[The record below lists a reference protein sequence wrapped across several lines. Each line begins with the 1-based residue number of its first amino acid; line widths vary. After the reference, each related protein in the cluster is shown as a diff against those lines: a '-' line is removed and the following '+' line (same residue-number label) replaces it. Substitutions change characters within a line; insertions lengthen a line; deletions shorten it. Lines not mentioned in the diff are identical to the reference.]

1 MRLLPIIGILILVVS
16 TGCIGVEEFESDRP
30 TVDQSTLDE
39 TSYEETGNKT
49 FRIEESRD
57 ILGEERGA
65 TIVSHIVTYEKSSED
80 LELNLTDD
88 QIESQLQN
96 IGTERLVR
104 TQSRDVVGLVGEDDI
119 IDRIAMDN
127 NRFTEN
133 QIKTTLN
140 LTDQTISQFAE
151 SNAIN
156 LTEYVDRQ
164 DVINSTDNDQLETI
178 LRSSSYNESGSVYAV
193 LSTPSAGV
201 LGTELNPLV
210 LASSEELVNQV
221 EERASQ
227 SVELGELERT
237 ERINNTQGHIIEI
250 EQYAGKIKN
259 EEGVDVDAKILLARN
274 PSYDRSVLISVGVYP
289 EFVNERDSLIE
300 MIRNT
305 DVKDN

>member
-1 MRLLPIIGILILVVS
+1 MRLLPIIGVLILVVS
-16 TGCIGVEEFESDRP
+16 TGCVGVEEFESDRP
-30 TVDQSTLDE
+30 TVDQSTLGE
-39 TSYEETGNKT
+39 TSYEETGNET

-65 TIVSHIVTYEKSSED
+65 TIVSHIATYEKSSED
-80 LELNLTDD
+80 LELNLSDD

-96 IGTERLVR
+96 IGTEQLVR
-104 TQSRDVVGLVGEDDI
+104 SQSQDVVSLVGEDDI
-119 IDRIAMDN
+119 IDRIAMEN
-127 NRFTEN
+127 NRFTES

-140 LTDQTISQFAE
+140 LTGQTISQFAD
-151 SNAIN
+151 SNDIN
-156 LTEYVDRQ
+156 LTEYADRQ
-164 DVINSTDNDQLETI
+164 DVINSTDNDQLKTI
-178 LRSSSYNESGSVYAV
+178 VRSSSYDESGSVYAV

-210 LASSEELVNQV
+210 LAPSEELVNRV
-221 EERASQ
+221 GERASQ

-250 EQYAGKIKN
+250 EQYVGTINN

-274 PSYDRSVLISVGVYP
+274 PSYDQSVLISVGVYP
-289 EFVNERDSLIE
+289 EFVDERDSLIE

-305 DVKDN
+305 EVKDN

>member
-96 IGTERLVR
+96 ISSERLVR

-151 SNAIN
+151 SNGIN

-178 LRSSSYNESGSVYAV
+178 VRSSSYNESGSVYAV

-250 EQYAGKIKN
+250 EQYVGKIKN

>member
-96 IGTERLVR
+96 ISTERLVR

-151 SNAIN
+151 SNGIN
-156 LTEYVDRQ
+156 LTEYVDQQ

-178 LRSSSYNESGSVYAV
+178 VRSSSYNESGSVYAV

-250 EQYAGKIKN
+250 EQYVGKIKN

>member
-1 MRLLPIIGILILVVS
+1 MRLLPIIGVLILVVS
-16 TGCIGVEEFESDRP
+16 TGCVGVEEFESDRP
-30 TVDQSTLDE
+30 TVDQSTLGE
-39 TSYEETGNKT
+39 TSYEETGNET

-65 TIVSHIVTYEKSSED
+65 NIVSHIATYEKSSED
-80 LELNLTDD
+80 LELNLSDD

-96 IGTERLVR
+96 IGTEQLVR
-104 TQSRDVVGLVGEDDI
+104 SQSQDVVSLVGEDDI
-119 IDRIAMDN
+119 IDRIAMEN
-127 NRFTEN
+127 NRFTES

-140 LTDQTISQFAE
+140 LTGQTISQFAD
-151 SNAIN
+151 SNDIN
-156 LTEYVDRQ
+156 LTEYADRQ
-164 DVINSTDNDQLETI
+164 DVINSTDNDQLKTI
-178 LRSSSYNESGSVYAV
+178 VRSSSYDESGSVYAV

-210 LASSEELVNQV
+210 LASSEELVNRV
-221 EERASQ
+221 GERSSQ

-250 EQYAGKIKN
+250 EQYVGTINN

-274 PSYDRSVLISVGVYP
+274 PSYDQGVLISVGVYP
-289 EFVNERDSLIE
+289 EFVDERDSLIE

-305 DVKDN
+305 EVKDN

>member
-1 MRLLPIIGILILVVS
+1 MRLLPIIGVLILVVS
-16 TGCIGVEEFESDRP
+16 TGCVGVEEFESDRP
-30 TVDQSTLDE
+30 TVDQSTLGE
-39 TSYEETGNKT
+39 TSYEETGNET

-65 TIVSHIVTYEKSSED
+65 TIVSHIATYEKSSED
-80 LELNLTDD
+80 LELNLSDD

-96 IGTERLVR
+96 IGTEQLVR
-104 TQSRDVVGLVGEDDI
+104 SQSQDVVSLVGEDDI
-119 IDRIAMDN
+119 IDRIAMEN
-127 NRFTEN
+127 NRFTES

-140 LTDQTISQFAE
+140 LTGQTISQFAD
-151 SNAIN
+151 SNDIN
-156 LTEYVDRQ
+156 LTEYADRQ
-164 DVINSTDNDQLETI
+164 DVINSTDNDQLKTI
-178 LRSSSYNESGSVYAV
+178 VRSSSYDESGSVYAV

-210 LASSEELVNQV
+210 LAPSEELVNRV
-221 EERASQ
+221 GERSSQ

-250 EQYAGKIKN
+250 EQYVGTINN

-274 PSYDRSVLISVGVYP
+274 PSYDQSVLISVGVYP
-289 EFVNERDSLIE
+289 EFVDERDSLIE

-305 DVKDN
+305 EVKDN

>member
-1 MRLLPIIGILILVVS
+1 MRLLPIIGVLILVVS
-16 TGCIGVEEFESDRP
+16 TGCVGVEEFESDRP
-30 TVDQSTLDE
+30 TVDQSTLGE
-39 TSYEETGNKT
+39 TSYEETGNET

-65 TIVSHIVTYEKSSED
+65 TIVSHIATYEKSSED
-80 LELNLTDD
+80 LELNLSDD

-104 TQSRDVVGLVGEDDI
+104 SQSQDVVSLVGEDDI
-119 IDRIAMDN
+119 IDGIAMEN
-127 NRFTEN
+127 NRFTES

-140 LTDQTISQFAE
+140 LTGQTISQFAD
-151 SNAIN
+151 SNDIN
-156 LTEYVDRQ
+156 LTEYADRQ
-164 DVINSTDNDQLETI
+164 DVINSTDNDQLKTI
-178 LRSSSYNESGSVYAV
+178 VRSSSYDESGSVYAV

-210 LASSEELVNQV
+210 LAPSEELVNRV
-221 EERASQ
+221 GERASQ

-250 EQYAGKIKN
+250 EQYVGTINN

-274 PSYDRSVLISVGVYP
+274 PSYDQSVLISVGVYP
-289 EFVNERDSLIE
+289 EFVDERDSLIE

-305 DVKDN
+305 EVKDN